1 MSKFIKYILFV
12 ATFPL
17 VAQQDSTRLQIN
29 QVEVIKYFE
38 ANLEDARKIVVKSVI
53 PRQKEFKPIYQ
64 YDISIV
70 PVELKY
76 PDPEVKPLAM
86 NPDGPFLVNKGF
98 IRAGYGLLKNPE
110 ILAGYHFAKKDRYD
124 VGIQINYESLN
135 NTNKNPYQRYRNTC
149 IDLYGNLLVKENM
162 KVYGKVETDY
172 RNRYFYHTDLGIDT
186 LYNEVQSERSLNGY
200 SITAGIANPE
210 PTKYKFNY
218 DLSLALR
225 NMSITKQ
232 AARDNG
238 ISLNGKIEKHFNK
251 GTVLAINGRYD
262 YTAFNGSRE
271 ISLSTAS
278 LLPLVKTKI
287 KNVIIHGGVSM
298 IYSSDGNSAIFPEVM
313 VSYGLAG
320 QKLQVFAG
328 VHQDVYSNTF
338 TNVSQRNPYLNT
350 KIDSLQNSV
359 FQEFYGGIKGK
370 FSFLTYQVKGG
381 YKNVNNQMYLLNNRT
396 DLRVFD
402 MIYDDLGIVFVSGN
416 LDFTFAENIHLG
428 GWLTQN
434 IFNTDLQPKA
444 WHVQNLEANA
454 YATADFFNQKLKLK
468 AELFFG
474 NGVDFIN
481 KDSIITKSNVLFD
494 LNIGAEYSL
503 FNKLSIFARGIN
515 LLNNRFE
522 RWYGYPSVGI
532 NAMAGLKVVF

>member
-1 MSKFIKYILFV
+1 MFKFIKYILLV
-12 ATFPL
+12 ITLPL
-17 VAQQDSTRLQIN
+17 VAQKDSTKLQIN
-29 QVEVIKYFE
+29 QVEVIKSFE
-38 ANLEDARKIVVKSVI
+38 ANLEDARKIVVKPVI
-53 PRQKEFKPIYQ
+53 TPQKEFKPTYQ

-70 PVELKY
+70 PIELKY

-98 IRAGYGLLKNPE
+98 IHAGYGLLKNPE
-110 ILAGYHFAKKDRYD
+110 ILAGYHFAQKDRYD
-124 VGIQINYESLN
+124 AGIQINYESLD
-135 NTNKNPYQRYRNTC
+135 NTNKNPYQRYRNTG

-162 KVYGKVETDY
+162 KIYGKLETDF
-172 RNRYFYHTDLGIDT
+172 RKRYFYHTDLGIDT
-186 LYNEVQSERSLNGY
+186 LFNEVQSERTINGY
-200 SITAGIANPE
+200 NITAGIANPE

-225 NMSITKQ
+225 NMSITNQ
-232 AARDNG
+232 DARDNG
-238 ISLNGKIEKHFNK
+238 VTVNGKIEKHFNK
-251 GTVLAINGRYD
+251 GTVLSIDGRYD
-262 YTAFNGSRE
+262 YAAFNGSKE

-278 LLPLVKTKI
+278 LLPLIKTKI

-298 IYSSDGNSAIFPEVM
+298 IYSSDNNSALFPEVM
-313 VSYGLAG
+313 ISYGLAG

-328 VHQDVYSNTF
+328 VHQDVFTNTF

-350 KIDSLQNSV
+350 NMDSLQNSV
-359 FQEFYGGIKGK
+359 FQEFYGGVKGK
-370 FSFLTYQVKGG
+370 FLFLTYQVKGG
-381 YKNVNNQMYLLNNRT
+381 FKNVSNQMYLLNNQT

-402 MIYDDLGIVFVSGN
+402 MVYDDLGIVFVSGN
-416 LDFTFAENIHLG
+416 LDFAFSEHVHFG

-434 IFNTDLQPKA
+434 VFNTELQPKA
-444 WHVQNLEANA
+444 WHIQNLEANA

-481 KDSIITKSNVLFD
+481 KENIITKSNVLFD
-494 LNIGAEYSL
+494 LNIGAEYNL
-503 FNKLSIFARGIN
+503 FNKVSIFARGIN

-532 NAMAGLKVVF
+532 NGMIGIKVVF